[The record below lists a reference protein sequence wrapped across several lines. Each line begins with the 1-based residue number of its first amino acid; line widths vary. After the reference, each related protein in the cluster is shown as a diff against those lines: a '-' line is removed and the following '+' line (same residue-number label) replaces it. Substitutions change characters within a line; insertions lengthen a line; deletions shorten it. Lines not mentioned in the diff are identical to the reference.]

1 MRAALPAPYGALVN
15 RKRVITCAKSCYSVE
30 GCTPDGVTAC
40 APVFAPNTHQHPSP
54 FTAGSR
60 PTCLLLLSAIPK
72 NIAQIRK
79 QTEALQLRVDTN
91 ESIFVQKAI
100 AIKGLRIAIEEKD
113 SEIRSLKRKVTR
125 GECCLFF
132 LLTIVGLAY
141 RSVDP
146 PPPLPPLQPSRR
158 DSRRE

>member
-1 MRAALPAPYGALVN
+1 MCS
-15 RKRVITCAKSCYSVE
+15 RVC
-30 GCTPDGVTAC
+30 
-40 APVFAPNTHQHPSP
+40 PNTHPP
-54 FTAGSR
+54 PLTAGSR

-125 GECCLFF
+125 GEGLFVF
-132 LLTIVGLAY
+132 SAD
-141 RSVDP
+141 R
-146 PPPLPPLQPSRR
+146 
-158 DSRRE
+158 